1 MFLTLINSLS
11 FNTMFDLNNS
21 LEKSISAA
29 LHAKR
34 FPHAAILE
42 GGSTEERM
50 ALAKK
55 IASALVCS
63 SGGVVPC
70 GVCPNCKKAAAD
82 SHADILIYSVEDKP
96 KAFKV
101 DIVREI
107 RSKAYIVPNEAD
119 RKVFILENSHTM
131 GVEGQNAILKIL
143 EEPPQY
149 VNFILL
155 CSSKSGFLP
164 TVLSRSVVY
173 NLGQAYSSE
182 NDTLPKEKI
191 VEAAKEIAKAVTALD
206 DIEIVKAAAAFE
218 KDQKLLR
225 AALPVVQEIFAAAL
239 RIKYSAQDGSDE
251 FGSLPAE
258 LAPKLSRRA
267 LLSLIET
274 ADTLMS
280 SLQLNA
286 NHNLMVTAL
295 CTKLRRAAVN

>member
-1 MFLTLINSLS
+1 MFN
-11 FNTMFDLNNS
+11 LNNQ

-29 LHAKR
+29 LHSKR
-34 FPHAAILE
+34 FPHAVIFE
-42 GGSTEERM
+42 GSGIEERM

-55 IASALVCS
+55 TACALVCS
-63 SGGVVPC
+63 SGGIVPC
-70 GVCPNCKKAAAD
+70 GVCSDCKKAMAD

-143 EEPPQY
+143 EEPPAY

-164 TVLSRSVVY
+164 TVLSRSAVY
-173 NLGQAYSSE
+173 NLGEAYSSDSDE
-182 NDTLPKEKI
+182 MPKEK
-191 VEAAKEIAKAVTALD
+191 VLEAAASIAKAVIAID
-206 DIEIVKAAAAFE
+206 DIEIVKAAAVFE

-225 AALPVVQEIFAAAL
+225 AALPVIQEMFAAAL
-239 RIKYSAQDGSDE
+239 RIKYNAAEETE
-251 FGSLPAE
+251 FDDIPSE
-258 LAPKLSRRA
+258 LSQKLSRRS
-267 LLSLIET
+267 LLELIEA
-274 ADTLMS
+274 ADTIMS
-280 SLQLNA
+280 SLKLNA
-286 NHNLMVTAL
+286 NHNLTVTTL
-295 CTKLRRAAVN
+295 CTRFRRAVV

>member
-1 MFLTLINSLS
+1 
-11 FNTMFDLNNS
+11 MFDLNNQ

-29 LHAKR
+29 LQSKR
-34 FPHAAILE
+34 FPHAVIFE
-42 GGSTEERM
+42 GSGVEERM

-55 IASALVCS
+55 TARALVCS
-63 SGGVVPC
+63 SGGEVPC
-70 GVCPNCKKAAAD
+70 GTCSDCKKALAD

-107 RSKAYIVPNEAD
+107 RSKAYILPNEAD

-143 EEPPQY
+143 EEPPAY

-164 TVLSRSVVY
+164 TVLSRSAVY
-173 NLGQAYSSE
+173 NLGEAYSSE
-182 NDTLPKEKI
+182 SDDLPREKV
-191 VEAAKEIAKAVTALD
+191 VEAAQGIAKAVTALD
-206 DIEIVKAAAAFE
+206 DLEIVKAAAVFE

-225 AALPVVQEIFAAAL
+225 ASLPVIQEIFASAL
-239 RIKYSAQDGSDE
+239 RIKYSADDGLDE

-258 LAPKLSRRA
+258 LSSRLSRRS
-267 LLSLIET
+267 LLELTDACESLMT
-274 ADTLMS
+274 
-280 SLQLNA
+280 SLKLNA
-286 NHNLMVTAL
+286 NHNLMVTAI
-295 CTKLRRAAVN
+295 CTKLRKAATKSGG